1 MYAHTYALGSGQR
14 MATEKGFSAE
24 LRENALVE
32 WFDTFDDAANLRCAT
47 LQETSEQRTSTAHRA
62 GH

>member
-1 MYAHTYALGSGQR
+1 
-14 MATEKGFSAE
+14 MATEQGFSAE

-47 LQETSEQRTSTAHRA
+47 LRETSEQRTEEPQRIKLSAES
-62 GH
+62 